1 MGKNNPL
8 HIQKAHW
15 DEWTTGSAVDEE
27 LTALNLESISYD
39 EPYHRLLYDWD
50 TKRKHIDAKWRRIHR
65 SFGKNWTHGGWWCYG
80 GENTIWGCF
89 KPDRPRFD
97 PNKSKPIKYEH
108 PHSSPTE
115 IFRLKMPRH
124 LWQRIANRY
133 NIPIG
138 NYLDFW
144 QWVKDHPQIPI
155 VITEGVKKAA
165 ALLSQGYVALALP
178 GVWSGVRTPRNKDGK
193 RIGQSYLI
201 PELKQFAQ
209 VDRLI
214 YLAFDQDQ
222 RRSTKRKVNDA
233 IAKTG
238 KLLKN
243 SGCQVSVVSWDAD
256 YKGIDDFIVAHGER
270 LDQVFQLAKD
280 LEIWEASQLSKLTYS
295 PDLVINS
302 RYLGSFSPPASSQ
315 LIGLKAPKGTGKTQC
330 LSEQVKQII
339 REGGR
344 RILLLTHRIQLGSEL
359 CGRLGIHYLD
369 EPKLDDF
376 GLWGF
381 GLCVDSLHPKSRAKF
396 NPYDWVGAWII
407 LDEVEQVLWH
417 LLNSSTC
424 QSDRVAILRN
434 LEKVLQIALSTG
446 GKVFLSDADLSDV
459 SIDYIKSLIGFDI
472 KTWIAVNE
480 WKPKRGCDVHSYD
493 GNSPA
498 QLVSDLMEHISM
510 GGKPFV
516 CTGGQKI
523 KSTYSTQNLESL
535 LRRRFP
541 HLKILRIDS
550 ESVADPNHPAY
561 GCIERLNEILP
572 EYDIVIASPTLET
585 GVSISCQH
593 FTSVWGIFP
602 GHQPV
607 TSVCQFLARVRANIP
622 RYIWARKT
630 GFGRIAGGSTNIKS
644 ILATQ
649 HKMAKANISLLTQA
663 GFTDDIDVD
672 FQPASLY
679 AWAKLSARINL
690 GMKAYRAAIEAR
702 LKDEGHNIIDPVP
715 PSDDDDLI
723 ERIETTSDEVKAT
736 KEGNYQNHCEA
747 IATAPDID
755 NKEFLKI
762 KDQRAKTKEERE
774 QYRKAELNNR
784 YGVEVD
790 SDLVKK
796 DDDGWYPLL
805 RLHYYLGIGREHLP
819 ARDKASA
826 QKMIDEGSG
835 AIFKPDFNQKQ
846 LGAKIAV
853 LDLIGFAKLLRR
865 REFPQNDPELLEIA
879 EFCKQHRYEI
889 EALLGIKILPGDSPI
904 AIAQK
909 LLGLIGYKLPRLR
922 REGAR
927 DNRQY
932 VYGAAAPSFRKDCL
946 GKLQLDDS
954 GQAIPIPDG
963 RDEVFTAWLSRDRD
977 RADSESVSTGH
988 NNSTYITTHGHGPMD
1003 TNPDTPMETGR
1014 ASVSTGHN
1022 NSIDIT
1028 THGHETV
1035 DTEPDKEIASF
1046 EPSRTECLLESL
1058 SRVESFGQFWEAIR
1072 GYEDET
1078 VEDAIALLDNHPRR
1092 QTLAAWFEGDASL
1105 TQKEVALD
1113 PFLEPESVQDLVG
1126 WLKICCR
1133 EGKALFDILR
1143 QTIPSTEAF
1152 RRAVRFLDR
1161 ERRAVIRYWEP
1172 GLA

>member
-1 MGKNNPL
+1 VGNNRPN
-8 HIQKAHW
+8 HIQKNHW
-15 DEWTTGSAVDEE
+15 DEWTTGSAVDPE
-27 LTALNLESISYD
+27 LTSLNLESIS
-39 EPYHRLLYDWD
+39 EQTPYEYLLYNWKSGKVHPDAIW
-50 TKRKHIDAKWRRIHR
+50 RKINRR
-65 SFGKNWTHGGWWCYG
+65 FGNNWWHGGWWCSG
-80 GENTIWGCF
+80 ATDSQWGCF

-115 IFRLKMPRH
+115 IFRLKMPRY
-124 LWQRIANRY
+124 LWQVISSRY
-133 NIPIG
+133 EVPIG
-138 NYLDFW
+138 DYLDFW
-144 QWVKDHPQIPI
+144 QWVYDHPQIPI
-155 VITEGVKKAA
+155 VITEGVKKAG
-165 ALLSQGYVALALP
+165 ALLSFGYVAIAIP
-178 GVWSGVRTPRNKDGK
+178 GVWSGVRTPRDKDGNW
-193 RIGQSYLI
+193 IGQSHLI
-201 PELKQFAQ
+201 RELKQFAQ
-209 VDRLI
+209 PNRLH
-214 YLAFDQDQ
+214 YLAFDQD
-222 RRSTKRKVNDA
+222 RKRSTKRYVNDA

-243 SGCQVSVVSWDAD
+243 SGCQVKVTSWDAD
-256 YKGIDDFIVAHGER
+256 YKGIDDFIVARGNK

-295 PDLVINS
+295 PDLIINS

-315 LIGLKAPKGTGKTQC
+315 LIGLKAPKGTGKTQF

-396 NPYDWVGAWII
+396 NPSDWEGVWII
-407 LDEVEQVLWH
+407 LDEVEQVIWH

-459 SIDYIKSLIGFDI
+459 SIDYIKSLIGFKI

-480 WKPKRGCDVHSYD
+480 WKPSQGWDVYSYG
-493 GNSPA
+493 GNNPA
-498 QLVSDLMEHISM
+498 QLVGDLIEHISM

-541 HLKILRIDS
+541 YLKILRIDS
-550 ESVADPNHPAY
+550 ETVADPNHPAF
-561 GCIERLNEILP
+561 GCIEHLNEILP
-572 EYDIVIASPTLET
+572 KYDVVIASPTLET
-585 GVSISCQH
+585 GVSIECQH

-649 HKMAKANISLLTQA
+649 HKMAKANINLLTQA
-663 GFTDDIDVD
+663 DFTDDIDSN
-672 FQPASLY
+672 FQPESLRT
-679 AWAKLSARINL
+679 WAKLSARINL

-702 LKDEGHNIIDPVP
+702 LKDEGHNIIDTVS
-715 PSDDDDLI
+715 PSDDDDLF
-723 ERIETTSDEVKAT
+723 ERIEATSDEVKAT

-755 NKEFLKI
+755 DKEFLKL
-762 KDQRAKTKEERE
+762 KDQRAKTKEERG
-774 QYRKAELNNR
+774 QYRKAELKNR

-826 QKMIDEGSG
+826 QKMLDEGEG

-853 LDLIGFAKLLRR
+853 LDLIGFIKLLQK
-865 REFPQNDPELLEIA
+865 REYPQNDPVLLEIA

-909 LLGLIGYKLPRLR
+909 LLGLIGYRLPRLR
-922 REGAR
+922 REGSGR
-927 DNRQY
+927 DGSVRVY
-932 VYGAAAPSFRKDCL
+932 VYGAAAPSFERDCR
-946 GKLQLDDS
+946 GKLLLDDS
-954 GQAIPIPDG
+954 GQARALPDG
-963 RDEVFTAWLSRDRD
+963 RDEVFAAWLLRDE
-977 RADSESVSTGH
+977 ALQATSEGVESDFASTGH
-988 NNSTYITTHGHGPMD
+988 NNSVYTTPHGRNPMD
-1003 TNPDTPMETGR
+1003 ATETMDAAPLTP
-1014 ASVSTGHN
+1014 
-1022 NSIDIT
+1022 
-1028 THGHETV
+1028 
-1035 DTEPDKEIASF
+1035 TE
-1046 EPSRTECLLESL
+1046 RLLESL
-1058 SRVESFGQFWEAIR
+1058 SRVESFGQFWEVIR

-1078 VEDAIALLDNHPRR
+1078 VEDAIALQDNHPRR

-1113 PFLEPESVQDLVG
+1113 PFLQPESIQDLVG
-1126 WLKICCR
+1126 LLKICCR
-1133 EGKALFDILR
+1133 EGKAVFDALR

-1161 ERRAVIRYWEP
+1161 ERRAVIWYWEP
-1172 GLA
+1172 ELA